1 MGGLL
6 FDRRARLTV
15 DTIRIESSALRFSFN
30 VTKDLKGT
38 PNKGTFRVWNLNPA
52 HRAQLESLAPTGVAV
67 QLEAGYKATGTSLVF
82 LGNLR
87 VCHTLREEADL
98 VTTVES
104 GDGEKAVGTSRVS
117 VSFAKGAS
125 NQTVLK
131 TVALAVG
138 VAPGNIDDAASKL
151 GGASVFANG
160 TVAFG
165 SAADEMTRICRS
177 LDLEWSVQS
186 GKLQVLPRGRALEG
200 KAIRLSKDT
209 GMLGEPSIDP
219 KGVLSGQMLIQ
230 PDVCPG
236 RLLVLE
242 ATRTKGQ
249 FRFEQTV
256 HSGDTRTEDPWQVA
270 YQAKRY

>member
-1 MGGLL
+1 MGIPL
-6 FDRRARLTV
+6 FDRRAVVTI
-15 DTIRIESSALRFSFN
+15 DTIRIESSTLRCAFN

-38 PNKGTFRVWNLNPA
+38 PNKAEIKVWNLNPA
-52 HRAQLESLAPTGVAV
+52 HRAQLEALAPTGVAV
-67 QLEAGYKATGTSLVF
+67 QLEAGYKGGASLVF

-87 VCHTLREEADL
+87 VCHTMREGADL

-104 GDGEKAVGTSRVS
+104 GDGAVGIQQSRAAIS
-117 VSFAKGAS
+117 AAKGAS

-138 VAPGNIDDAASKL
+138 VAPGNLNDAAAKL
-151 GGASVFANG
+151 SGASIFANG

-186 GKLQVLPRGRALEG
+186 GKLQVLPRGTALEG
-200 KAIRLSKDT
+200 KAIRMSQPT

-219 KGVLSGQMLIQ
+219 KGVLSVTTYLQ
-230 PDVCPG
+230 PDVYPG
-236 RLLVLE
+236 RLLVMD
-242 ATRTKGQ
+242 AARVKGQ
-249 FRFEQTV
+249 FRIKQTV
-256 HSGDTRTEDPWQVA
+256 HSGDTRTTDPWQVA
-270 YQAKRY
+270 CQAERY